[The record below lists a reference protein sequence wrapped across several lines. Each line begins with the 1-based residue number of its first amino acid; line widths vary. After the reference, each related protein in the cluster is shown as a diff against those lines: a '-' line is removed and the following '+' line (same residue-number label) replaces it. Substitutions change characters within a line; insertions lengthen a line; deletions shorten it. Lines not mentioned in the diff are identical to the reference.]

1 MNALVRQWC
10 IELVKLDAR
19 ATKYAAEIEAQ
30 GLEYETRHDPCGTSA
45 IMDLALDMIG
55 VPPSENGPD
64 AFSRD
69 WMHQK
74 ALDNRPNDSDA
85 RAFIR
90 WVENE
95 LAHMDSWK
103 VKPNPSLQGTT
114 HLVRR
119 TLDGVVGHTQSG
131 AK

>member
-103 VKPNPSLQGTT
+103 VKPNP
-114 HLVRR
+114 
-119 TLDGVVGHTQSG
+119 G
-131 AK
+131 ADRCPTERENANG

>member
-10 IELVKLDAR
+10 IRLVKLDAR
-19 ATKYAAEIEAQ
+19 ATKFAAEMEAQ
-30 GLEYETRHDPCGTSA
+30 GLEYETRRDPCGTSA

-55 VPPSENGPD
+55 VPPSEKGLE

-74 ALDNRPNDSDA
+74 ALDNRPNDRDA

-95 LAHMDSWK
+95 LAHIDSWE
-103 VKPNPSLQGTT
+103 VKPNPTADRRATAQEKT
-114 HLVRR
+114 HE
-119 TLDGVVGHTQSG
+119 
-131 AK
+131 